1 MGQMKARTSGN
12 CYWSNSDC
20 GVGWILGVPVAM
32 YQVAMEIDKTMFGQ
46 KTERLDAEALG
57 LAHTRGVMANSSIY
71 ITTKA
76 EIEAK

>member
-1 MGQMKARTSGN
+1 
-12 CYWSNSDC
+12 
-20 GVGWILGVPVAM
+20 M

>member
-1 MGQMKARTSGN
+1 
-12 CYWSNSDC
+12 
-20 GVGWILGVPVAM
+20 M

-46 KTERLDAEALG
+46 KTGRLDAEALG